1 MWNYERH
8 LMYPVQ
14 ITKPNLDYAKYL
26 VTAIGSY
33 AGELGCSFKIF
44 KSG

>member
-26 VTAIGSY
+26 VQQ
-33 AGELGCSFKIF
+33 LVLMLVNLVQL
-44 KSG
+44 